1 MPITNI
7 HEEVALNIS
16 NKYKYLNNNDF
27 YLGNYAPD
35 SVNLNGLA
43 EKNLRWTAHQRKNN
57 LNDWRKSIKEFY
69 QKEKNSYSKEFL
81 LGYITHILTD
91 IIYDDLFYDDVTK
104 LIKIDYPHSTDTHSI
119 MGEDMK
125 KYVYNSK
132 YKNEITTILNSIN
145 TYYNI
150 LNITDE
156 MMEAFKNK
164 VLKEEYNIDN
174 SIYINEELIVK
185 LSQQVMNELK
195 EYIED

>member
-16 NKYKYLNNNDF
+16 NKYKALNTNDF

-43 EKNLRWTAHQRKNN
+43 EKNLRWIAHQRKNN
-57 LNDWRKSIKEFY
+57 LNDWRKSLKEFY
-69 QKEKNSYSKEFL
+69 QKEKNNYSKEFL

-104 LIKIDYPHSTDTHSI
+104 LIKMDYPHSTDTHSI

-145 TYYNI
+145 AYYNI

-156 MMEAFKNK
+156 MMETFKNK

>member
-1 MPITNI
+1 MNLDIEEDRKLWLLDFEQRVSDNKIEGTELPNMQIQHKVYDNNKKIISMVTQKYIYITGAHGNTWWKPRNYD
-7 HEEVALNIS
+7 V
-16 NKYKYLNNNDF
+16 LNNT
-27 YLGNYAPD
+27 YLA
-35 SVNLNGLA
+35 L
-43 EKNLRWTAHQRKNN
+43 
-57 LNDWRKSIKEFY
+57 
-69 QKEKNSYSKEFL
+69 
-81 LGYITHILTD
+81 
-91 IIYDDLFYDDVTK
+91 DDLFYDDVTK

-145 TYYNI
+145 AYYNI

-185 LSQQVMNELK
+185 LSQQVMDELK